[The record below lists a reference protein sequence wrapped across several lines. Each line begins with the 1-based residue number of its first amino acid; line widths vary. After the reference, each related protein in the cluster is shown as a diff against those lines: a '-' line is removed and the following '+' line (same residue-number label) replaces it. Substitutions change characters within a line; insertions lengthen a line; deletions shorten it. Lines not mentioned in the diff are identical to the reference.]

1 LIAYKI
7 YSIICQTAKY
17 PYVLNVWWLQGTAIH
32 WAQTIG
38 QQKLLSI
45 QIQLPSRNKLRLR
58 PDQQEI
64 ASDLNLSVFFMF
76 MPPDDDV
83 RLARRITRDVEHRGR
98 DVKGCLEQYTKF
110 VKPAFDQFVGPSRRY
125 ADVIIPWQRGDNLV
139 AIDLITEHIRT
150 KLQQHHL
157 RRIYPNL
164 EVIPSNYQVCIGIG
178 VCISCCVG
186 LC

>member
-1 LIAYKI
+1 
-7 YSIICQTAKY
+7 
-17 PYVLNVWWLQGTAIH
+17 
-32 WAQTIG
+32 
-38 QQKLLSI
+38 
-45 QIQLPSRNKLRLR
+45 
-58 PDQQEI
+58 
-64 ASDLNLSVFFMF
+64 M
-76 MPPDDDV
+76 

-98 DVKGCLEQYTKF
+98 DVKGCIEQYTKF

-164 EVIPSNYQVCIGIG
+164 EVIPSNYQVRCSEGLHVSRELGLSGVRWDNEKAYQPNLGAMYLCVWSLFGGGVRRDTGVGGIRAERQLDQRTG
-178 VCISCCVG
+178 MLEGSTVSISTKQLSTV
-186 LC
+186 LPRLL